1 MNRTPLDCL
10 CAMLV
15 RAQALA
21 PGATILR
28 AVLMPETD
36 GASWTWSLV
45 TESSYGP
52 DPPFVRADQT
62 AAQLRMLVAVYTLA
76 CARGFG
82 QAEVV
87 PNDHSRYRTL
97 RSGESTPV
105 DLEAA
110 ISSLYPLAE
119 PEDRDA

>member
-1 MNRTPLDCL
+1 
-10 CAMLV
+10 MLA

-45 TESSYGP
+45 TETRYGP

-62 AAQLRMLVAVYTLA
+62 AAQLRMLVAVYTFA

-87 PNDHSRYRTL
+87 PNDHSRYRML
-97 RSGESTPV
+97 IAGGQPPV
-105 DLEAA
+105 DLEDA
-110 ISSLYPLAE
+110 IRTLYPPA
-119 PEDRDA
+119 PEDRRDD